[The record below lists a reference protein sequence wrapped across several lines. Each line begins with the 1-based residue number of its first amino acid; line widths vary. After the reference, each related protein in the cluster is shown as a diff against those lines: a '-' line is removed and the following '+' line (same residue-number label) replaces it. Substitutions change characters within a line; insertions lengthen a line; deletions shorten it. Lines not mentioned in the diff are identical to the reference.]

1 MCRAARAD
9 PDSRMRSVPPRR
21 RHSAR
26 QASSSSSSSAAA
38 PSAPQIAQ
46 MAAVA
51 SALPTVSTAPSAAHR
66 PRRPAQAQRFSAA
79 AATPARHP
87 RSISNNSLPQ
97 SVNTL
102 AQNVGVDPSALVNL
116 ASDYLVWV
124 NGEVLSPGPLLAQ
137 SGTSLSSI
145 LEAAGG
151 LQRQADLSGVTV
163 TSTEIDPERGTS
175 RTLRNTYAQ
184 SQTDFAQSVPAPV
197 RFDFGQA
204 GVLRP
209 HRARASRSTDRS
221 AIPAPMRSRATKS
234 SLR

>member
-1 MCRAARAD
+1 
-9 PDSRMRSVPPRR
+9 
-21 RHSAR
+21 
-26 QASSSSSSSAAA
+26 
-38 PSAPQIAQ
+38 

-51 SALPTVSTAPSAAHR
+51 SALPTVSSAPSTGQPTGA
-66 PRRPAQAQRFSAA
+66 SATLLGGGGDTSTA
-79 AATPARHP
+79 SST
-87 RSISNNSLPQ
+87 ISNNSLPQ

-163 TSTEIDPERGTS
+163 TSTEIDPQRGTS
-175 RTLRNTYAQ
+175 RTLRN
-184 SQTDFAQSVPAPV
+184 V
-197 RFDFGQA
+197 
-204 GVLRP
+204 
-209 HRARASRSTDRS
+209 
-221 AIPAPMRSRATKS
+221 
-234 SLR
+234 